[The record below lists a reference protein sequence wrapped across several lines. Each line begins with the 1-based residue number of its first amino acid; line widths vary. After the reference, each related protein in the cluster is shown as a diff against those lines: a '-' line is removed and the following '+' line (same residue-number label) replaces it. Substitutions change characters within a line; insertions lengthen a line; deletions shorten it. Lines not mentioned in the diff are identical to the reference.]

1 MKNTRKPYELRAAL
15 GSKGFEPE
23 ERDHTFYFL
32 RVCGRKVGIWT
43 KVHHHR
49 GEYGVPLLG
58 KMARKMH
65 LNRRELDDFIECPL
79 TREGYLD
86 LMRERHAL

>member
-1 MKNTRKPYELRAAL
+1 MKNTRKPHELRAAL

-23 ERDHTFYFL
+23 ERDHTYYFL
-32 RVCGRKVGIWT
+32 HVCGKKTDIRT

-49 GEYGVPLLG
+49 GEYDVHLLG
-58 KMARKMH
+58 MVAMQMH
-65 LNRRELDDFIECPL
+65 LNRGELDRFIECPL

-86 LMRERHAL
+86 LMRERDAI